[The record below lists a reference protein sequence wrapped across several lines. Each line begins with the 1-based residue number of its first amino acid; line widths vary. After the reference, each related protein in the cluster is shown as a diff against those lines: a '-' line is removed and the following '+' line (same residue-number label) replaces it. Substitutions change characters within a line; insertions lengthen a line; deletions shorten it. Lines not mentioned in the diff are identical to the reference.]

1 MKKKKL
7 KLLAVSALTA
17 ALLAGCSSDMFNS
30 DSSGSSAAGSSEAGE
45 SAEGGET
52 AAQADSSTLNV
63 GLYSDI
69 ISLDSAFAYD
79 FTTNPVVSQITE
91 GLLYYDE
98 NNELQPYLCESW
110 EEVDSTTYVYNIR
123 SDVTFSDGTPMTME
137 DVLFSVNR
145 YRDPEL
151 ASYLLWMYDNV
162 DTIEQ
167 TGDWQFTVKLTQPDA
182 LWKHTFATT
191 AGMIHSKAYVE
202 SHPDDYGTAA
212 GGVLGTGPYV
222 YESWDVGNQ
231 ITMSYNENWWNKEAG
246 EPQIK
251 NINFLIITEDTT
263 RVLASTSGQIDINL
277 SQPVDMLSDLEEA
290 EGVSLVQ
297 IPSWGLEFLSFN
309 CAKAPFDDVNVRRA
323 IACAIDNQ
331 SLADNVV
338 KEFGTLC
345 NSMPVPESLFLFEQD
360 AWMEYQETCEDYDY
374 DMERAK
380 EFLAQSA
387 YPDGFSCTITV
398 DQKSITNSVA
408 LVVQQHLA
416 QLGIEATIEKVSNDE
431 VVALQFG
438 SGIDENGV
446 RPYDIAIFEWSSD
459 FPDPSGVLTP
469 LYMSTNAGDG
479 GSNSCAYQNSEVD
492 ELLLAQAS
500 STDDAER
507 TQLMFQALDIIN
519 DEVPNYIWTHQN
531 WLFGVNDRITGG
543 ISQLTGSW
551 FWNFYVKNITVAQ

>member
-167 TGDWQFTVKLTQPDA
+167 TGNWQFTVKLTQPDA

-212 GGVLGTGPYV
+212 GGVL
-222 YESWDVGNQ
+222 
-231 ITMSYNENWWNKEAG
+231 
-246 EPQIK
+246 
-251 NINFLIITEDTT
+251 
-263 RVLASTSGQIDINL
+263 
-277 SQPVDMLSDLEEA
+277 
-290 EGVSLVQ
+290 
-297 IPSWGLEFLSFN
+297 
-309 CAKAPFDDVNVRRA
+309 
-323 IACAIDNQ
+323 
-331 SLADNVV
+331 
-338 KEFGTLC
+338 
-345 NSMPVPESLFLFEQD
+345 
-360 AWMEYQETCEDYDY
+360 
-374 DMERAK
+374 
-380 EFLAQSA
+380 
-387 YPDGFSCTITV
+387 
-398 DQKSITNSVA
+398 
-408 LVVQQHLA
+408 
-416 QLGIEATIEKVSNDE
+416 
-431 VVALQFG
+431 
-438 SGIDENGV
+438 
-446 RPYDIAIFEWSSD
+446 
-459 FPDPSGVLTP
+459 
-469 LYMSTNAGDG
+469 
-479 GSNSCAYQNSEVD
+479 
-492 ELLLAQAS
+492 
-500 STDDAER
+500 
-507 TQLMFQALDIIN
+507 
-519 DEVPNYIWTHQN
+519 
-531 WLFGVNDRITGG
+531 
-543 ISQLTGSW
+543 
-551 FWNFYVKNITVAQ
+551 